1 MRMSNQKT
9 KANYLISSAFAKINL
24 HLEILGLRNDG
35 YHELS
40 MVMQSIDLFDQLK
53 MQLSG
58 DDKIILK
65 SSNSELS
72 IGDDNLII
80 KAAKLLRKKSGK
92 NYLGVNI
99 NLIKNIPI
107 GAGLAGGSTDA
118 AATLV
123 ALNRLWNLNFHK
135 SELEEIGKE
144 IGSDVPFCVSGGRQL
159 CFGRGELLETL
170 NNKQSNIGV
179 ILVKDKSIQISTP
192 MAYKR
197 YKDQFAE
204 SYLSS
209 DVEFENKR
217 DDVRRFDWSTDKFID
232 EKSNIKNDLQKTI
245 SPITPEVEK
254 SLNVLRDL
262 PGSKLVSMSGSGP
275 SCYAL
280 FSTYSQAKIV
290 LKQNISKFEQ
300 AGLSSWA
307 CSMKTLGVELKNELI

>member
-1 MRMSNQKT
+1 MKMSDQRT
-9 KANYLISSAFAKINL
+9 KNEHLIASAFAKINL

-40 MVMQSIDLFDQLK
+40 MVMQSINLFDQLK
-53 MQLSG
+53 MQLSR
-58 DDKIILK
+58 DDRITLN
-65 SSNSELS
+65 SSNTELT

-80 KAAKLLRKKSGK
+80 KAAKLIRNKSGK
-92 NYLGVNI
+92 NHLGVNI
-99 NLIKNIPI
+99 SLIKNIPI

-123 ALNRLWNLNFHK
+123 GLNKLWNLNFQIN
-135 SELEEIGKE
+135 ELEEMGKE
-144 IGSDVPFCVSGGRQL
+144 IGSDVPFCISGGRQL
-159 CFGRGELLETL
+159 CFGRGELLERVS
-170 NNKQSNIGV
+170 NKHSNIGV
-179 ILVKDKSIQISTP
+179 ILVKDPSIQISTP

-197 YKDQFAE
+197 YQEQFAE

-217 DDVRRFDWSTDKFID
+217 NEARSFDWSTDKFID
-232 EKSNIKNDLQKTI
+232 RKSIIQNDLQKTI
-245 SPITPEVEK
+245 SPISPEVEK

-280 FSTYSQAKIV
+280 FSTYKQAKII
-290 LKQNISKFEQ
+290 LKQNLIKFQ
-300 AGLSSWA
+300 NTGLSAWA
-307 CSMKTLGVELKNELI
+307 CSMKTFGIELKNELI

>member
-1 MRMSNQKT
+1 MRMSNQT
-9 KANYLISSAFAKINL
+9 TEQDYLIASAFAKINL

-40 MVMQSIDLFDQLK
+40 MVMQSIDLFDQLE

-58 DDKIILK
+58 DDRIILK
-65 SSNSELS
+65 TSDSELT

-80 KAAKLLRKKSGK
+80 KAAKLIRKKSGK
-92 NYLGVNI
+92 NYLGANI

-123 ALNRLWNLNFHK
+123 GLNKLWSLGFHIN
-135 SELEEIGKE
+135 ELEEIAKE

-159 CFGRGELLETL
+159 CFGRGELLETV
-170 NNKQSNIGV
+170 NNKQSNIGL
-179 ILVKDKSIQISTP
+179 ILVKDPSIQISTP

-197 YKDQFAE
+197 YKDQFADG
-204 SYLSS
+204 YLSS
-209 DVEFENKR
+209 DIEFEKKR
-217 DDVRRFDWSTDKFID
+217 NEARIFDWSSDEFINK
-232 EKSNIKNDLQKTI
+232 KSNIQNDLQKTI
-245 SPITPEVEK
+245 SPISPEVEK
-254 SLNVLRDL
+254 SLCVLRDL

-280 FSTYSQAKIV
+280 FPTYNQAKIV
-290 LKQNISKFEQ
+290 LKQNSTKFEN
-300 AGLSSWA
+300 AELSAWA
-307 CSMKTLGVELKNELI
+307 CSMKTFGVELKNELI

>member
-9 KANYLISSAFAKINL
+9 KNDYLIASAFAKINL

-58 DDKIILK
+58 DDNIILK
-65 SSNSELS
+65 SSNSELT

-80 KAAKLLRKKSGK
+80 KAAKLLREKSGK

-99 NLIKNIPI
+99 KLIKNIPI

-123 ALNRLWNLNFHK
+123 ALNRLWDLKFHTN
-135 SELEEIGKE
+135 ELEEIAKE

-159 CFGRGELLETL
+159 CFGRGEILETV
-170 NNKQSNIGV
+170 NHKQSNIGV
-179 ILVKDKSIQISTP
+179 ILVKDPSIQISTP

-209 DVEFENKR
+209 DVEFEYKR
-217 DDVRRFDWSTDKFID
+217 NEARLFDWSKDKFID
-232 EKSNIKNDLQKTI
+232 KKSNIQNDLQKTI
-245 SPITPEVEK
+245 SPISPEVEK
-254 SLNVLRDL
+254 SLNLLTDL

-280 FSTYSQAKIV
+280 FSTYNQAKIV
-290 LKQNISKFEQ
+290 LKQNLSKFEY
-300 AGLSSWA
+300 AGLSAWA
-307 CSMKTLGVELKNELI
+307 CSMKTSGVELKNEPI

>member
-1 MRMSNQKT
+1 MRMPNQKT
-9 KANYLISSAFAKINL
+9 QNDYLIAYAFAKINL

-53 MQLSG
+53 MQSSR
-58 DDKIILK
+58 DDKITLS
-65 SSNSELS
+65 SSNVELTV
-72 IGDDNLII
+72 GDDNLIV
-80 KAAKLLRKKSGK
+80 KAARLLREKSGK
-92 NYLGVNI
+92 DNLGVNI
-99 NLIKNIPI
+99 DLIKNIPI

-118 AATLV
+118 AATIV
-123 ALNRLWNLNFHK
+123 GLNRLWNLKYHIK
-135 SELEEIGKE
+135 ELEEMAKE

-159 CFGRGELLETL
+159 CFGRGELLETV

-179 ILVKDKSIQISTP
+179 ILVKDPSIQISTP

-197 YKDQFAE
+197 YKDQYAE
-204 SYLSS
+204 SYLSR

-217 DDVRRFDWSTDKFID
+217 NEARIFDWTTDKFIN
-232 EKSNIKNDLQKTI
+232 EKSNIQNDLQKTI

-254 SLNVLRDL
+254 SLNVLKEL

-290 LKQNISKFEQ
+290 RKQNLSKFSD

-307 CSMKTLGVELKNELI
+307 CSMKAIGVELKNELF